1 MNSQHDE
8 SDEELARKA
17 QDGCLQSMEALV
29 IRHQNRLF
37 RFLLAKT
44 QNRSNAEDLMQE
56 TFVKAYRKIH
66 RFNPKYAFSTWL
78 FTIANRLAV
87 SAWRKY
93 KPTVDEIPEITD
105 SAPCPATQTER
116 DDNRENLWELARIA
130 LNDTEYTALWLH
142 YGEDLSIV
150 EIAQTLRRTQTG
162 EKVLLHRER
171 KKLSKILTP
180 TTLANQ
186 KSDLTLQHNAT

>member
-37 RFLLAKT
+37 RFLLVKT

-56 TFVKAYRKIH
+56 TFVKAYRKIN

-130 LNDTEYTALWLH
+130 LNDTQYTALWLH

-162 EKVLLHRER
+162 VKVLLHRAR
-171 KKLSKILTP
+171 KKLSKSLTP
-180 TTLANQ
+180 TTRANQ
-186 KSDLTLQHNAT
+186 NSDLTFQPNAT

>member
-1 MNSQHDE
+1 MNSQDDE

-44 QNRSNAEDLMQE
+44 QNPSNAEDLMQE

-66 RFNPKYAFSTWL
+66 RYNPKYAFSTWL

-87 SAWRKY
+87 CAWRKS
-93 KPTVDEIPEITD
+93 KSTVDEIPEITD
-105 SAPCPATQTER
+105 SAPCPATQTEK
-116 DDNRENLWELARIA
+116 DDNRENLWKLARLA
-130 LNDTEYTALWLH
+130 LNDAQYTVLWLH

-162 EKVLLHRER
+162 VKVLLHRAR
-171 KKLSKILTP
+171 KKLSKSLTP
-180 TTLANQ
+180 TTRANQ
-186 KSDLTLQHNAT
+186 NSDLTFQPNAT

>member
-66 RFNPKYAFSTWL
+66 RFL
-78 FTIANRLAV
+78 L
-87 SAWRKY
+87 SA
-93 KPTVDEIPEITD
+93 PGSSQSPTD
-105 SAPCPATQTER
+105 SQSLHG
-116 DDNRENLWELARIA
+116 ENT
-130 LNDTEYTALWLH
+130 N
-142 YGEDLSIV
+142 
-150 EIAQTLRRTQTG
+150 
-162 EKVLLHRER
+162 LL
-171 KKLSKILTP
+171 
-180 TTLANQ
+180 
-186 KSDLTLQHNAT
+186 

>member
-1 MNSQHDE
+1 MMNLTKSLREKLKTGASSLWRH
-8 SDEELARKA
+8 LLFVIKIV
-17 QDGCLQSMEALV
+17 CLDFFWP
-29 IRHQNRLF
+29 RL
-37 RFLLAKT
+37 KS
-44 QNRSNAEDLMQE
+44 SNAEDLMQE

-130 LNDTEYTALWLH
+130 LNDTQYTALWLH

-162 EKVLLHRER
+162 VKVLLHRAR
-171 KKLSKILTP
+171 KNWQSLTP
-180 TTLANQ
+180 TTRANQ
-186 KSDLTLQHNAT
+186 NSDLTFQPNATQR